1 MATAY
6 PRKTSEIRSAG
17 LAIAAAGLIAGTLD
31 LAETLIVFGAKSP
44 LVIAAGL
51 LGMQNASR
59 GGAAIYILGVLL
71 HYLIVFS
78 AAAIYFAVSR
88 RLHFLLEHWLICGLF
103 FGVAIDVVMRM
114 IVLPLSAMHARG
126 PYQYHELA
134 HGLAAHMILVGLPI
148 AFSVQRFGGVVEP
161 EGENVGR

>member
-1 MATAY
+1 MASAY
-6 PRKTSEIRSAG
+6 PRKTSKIRSAV
-17 LAIAAAGLIAGTLD
+17 LAIGAAGLIAGTLD

-59 GGAAIYILGVLL
+59 GGAAIYILGMLL

-78 AAAIYFAVSR
+78 AAAIYFAASR
-88 RLHFLLEHWLICGLF
+88 RLPFLMEYALICGLF

-148 AFSVQRFGGVVEP
+148 AFSVQRFGRVT
-161 EGENVGR
+161 

>member
-1 MATAY
+1 MANAY
-6 PRKTSEIRSAG
+6 PHKTSEIRGAA
-17 LAIAAAGLIAGTLD
+17 LAIGAAGLIAGTLD

-51 LGMQNASR
+51 LGRQNASA
-59 GGAAIYILGVLL
+59 GGTMIYVLGVLL

-78 AAAIYFAVSR
+78 AAAIFFAVSR

-114 IVLPLSAMHARG
+114 IVLPLSAMHAVG

-148 AFSVQRFGGVVEP
+148 AFSVQRFGRDAASAG
-161 EGENVGR
+161 